1 MRVLIVGASRG
12 IGAALAG
19 AMRARGDDVLE
30 ASRSGGFDAEGD
42 DFEERLRALAGD
54 ASLDLLVYNAG
65 LLEDRGKRIGD
76 AIPRDVWAR
85 GFAVHV
91 TGPYRAAEAVLPN
104 LRAAKGRIAIVS
116 SQLGSSEQ
124 ASGGMY
130 VYRASKAAA
139 VNLAL
144 NMAADLAPG
153 VAVGAYHP
161 GWVRTD
167 MGGPSA
173 AISPEE
179 SAAGLM
185 TRFDALGPD
194 HTGVFET
201 WDGRAHPV

>member
-1 MRVLIVGASRG
+1 MRALIVGASRG
-12 IGAALAG
+12 IGAALAE
-19 AMRARGDDVLE
+19 AMRARGDDVL
-30 ASRSGGFDAEGD
+30 AANRSDGFDAEAD
-42 DFEERLRALAGD
+42 DFEERLKALVGD
-54 ASLDLLVYNAG
+54 APLDLLVYNAG
-65 LLEDRGKRIGD
+65 LLEDRGMRIGD
-76 AIPRDVWAR
+76 DIPRDVWAR

-104 LRAAKGRIAIVS
+104 LRAAKGRIGIVS
-116 SQLGSSEQ
+116 SQLGSSAQ

-130 VYRASKAAA
+130 VYRATKAAA

-144 NMAADLAPG
+144 NLSADLAPA

-179 SAAGLM
+179 SAAGLIE
-185 TRFDALGPD
+185 RFDALGPG